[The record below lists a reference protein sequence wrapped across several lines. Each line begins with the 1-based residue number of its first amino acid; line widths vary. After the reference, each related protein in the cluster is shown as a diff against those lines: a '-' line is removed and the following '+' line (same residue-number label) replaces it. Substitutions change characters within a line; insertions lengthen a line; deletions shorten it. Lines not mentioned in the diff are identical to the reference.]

1 MISHPWFL
9 WLRAP
14 WASPTA
20 RASSDLKILQTTL
33 VPTGSCGLRHVYL
46 QTDTMEGCVQV
57 IGAGVCSLLVK
68 GAQPSQ
74 TYLSSLVCSIPHLE
88 AFQSSG
94 SCQTLACIK
103 NHLEGLWE
111 PRFLGLSP
119 RDSDS
124 VRLEWAWECAFLT
137 SPQVML
143 VIWGLYAENDSGV
156 PQASFLQAQGSWGT
170 GHEVIRESTNCVVGA
185 QSTALISLLDKLPAI
200 SAVEILT
207 RDSDFSLSFYL
218 LESGIIAFSLSGI
231 QRTDCRP
238 WPSFP
243 LSILNCI
250 ASGLTDFQGQGL
262 T

>member
-1 MISHPWFL
+1 M
-9 WLRAP
+9 
-14 WASPTA
+14 
-20 RASSDLKILQTTL
+20 
-33 VPTGSCGLRHVYL
+33 
-46 QTDTMEGCVQV
+46 

-88 AFQSSG
+88 AFQSSS

-111 PRFLGLSP
+111 PGFLGLSL

-143 VIWGLYAENDSGV
+143 VIWGLYAENDHFSGV
-156 PQASFLQAQGSWGT
+156 PQPSFPQAQGSWGT
-170 GHEVIRESTNCVVGA
+170 CREVIQESTNCVVGA
-185 QSTALISLLDKLPAI
+185 RSTALISLLDKLPAI
-200 SAVEILT
+200 SAVEILP

-218 LESGIIAFSLSGI
+218 LEGGIIAFSLSGI

-238 WPSFP
+238 RHSFP
-243 LSILNCI
+243 LSILTCI